1 MTPPSTGLPM
11 ALILGVLLVLCIVT
25 SNYLRDRS
33 SGSEE
38 AADSLAGV
46 IVTTMVLLL
55 TIAAVPAMMN

>member
-1 MTPPSTGLPM
+1 M
-11 ALILGVLLVLCIVT
+11 AMILGVLLVLCIVT

-46 IVTTMVLLL
+46 IVTTMVLLM

>member
-11 ALILGVLLVLCIVT
+11 AMILGVLLVLCIVT

-33 SGSEE
+33 SGLEE
-38 AADSLAGV
+38 ATDSLAGV
-46 IVTTMVLLL
+46 IVTTIVLLM